1 MIEEII
7 ERAKQ
12 NKKRIILPESYD
24 KRILKAAE
32 IVKKENIA
40 IPILIGKEEHIKDI
54 AKTENLDITGIE
66 IINPTNFKDLE
77 ELIDEF
83 YNLRKEKGIT
93 LNDAKNIITNNYIY
107 FSNILL
113 YKGYADGIVCGAV
126 ATSSDSLRP
135 ALQIIKTKEK
145 EKIASSFFI
154 MELDDKNIGYNGCLI
169 YTDCGL
175 NQNPTAE
182 ELVDI
187 ASIANDNFK
196 LLTGKNE
203 SKIAFL
209 SHSTNSSSI
218 CKDQE
223 KMKKASLL
231 FKEKYQN
238 VISDGEMQF
247 DTAIDKE
254 VAKIKMKESIVAGH
268 ANILVFPDLD
278 AANIAYKITERL
290 AHAKAYGPITGNLRK
305 PVNDLS
311 RGSSY
316 IDIVGTIA
324 ITALQANE
332 KDINS

>member
-1 MIEEII
+1 MIEKII
-7 ERAKQ
+7 ERAKL

-32 IVKKENIA
+32 IVAKENIA
-40 IPILIGKEEHIKDI
+40 TPILVGKKAYIESITKEENIIID
-54 AKTENLDITGIE
+54 GIE
-66 IINPTNFKDLE
+66 IINPTEFNDIEK
-77 ELIDEF
+77 LIKEF
-83 YNLRKEKGIT
+83 YNIRKDKGIT
-93 LNDAKNIITNNYIY
+93 LDDAKNIITNNYIY
-107 FSNILL
+107 FSNMLL
-113 YKGYADGIVCGAV
+113 YTGYVDGIVCGAV

-135 ALQIIKTKEK
+135 ALQIIKTKDQD
-145 EKIASSFFI
+145 KIASSFFI
-154 MELDDKNIGYNGCLI
+154 MELDDKSIGYNGCLI

-175 NQNPTAE
+175 NQNPSAE

-196 LLTGKNE
+196 LLTGENAG
-203 SKIAFL
+203 KIAFL
-209 SHSTNSSSI
+209 SHSTASSSI

-223 KMKKASLL
+223 KMKQASDL
-231 FKEKYQN
+231 FKEKYKD
-238 VISDGEMQF
+238 VSSDGEMQF
-247 DTAIDKE
+247 DTAIDIE